1 MLTEIKTISLAL
13 AFIFPLAW
21 AITFFFTGYFK
32 QRSKF
37 FLFLVMIA
45 SCFTF
50 FMTFLKFQGHI
61 EIYAILFPVQAGV
74 SLSLFPL
81 FFIYLK
87 SITSAYQFSR
97 KRFFIHGIIP
107 MGFVVS
113 ITIFQKFLIAP
124 ENEIKLIEYLL
135 DYPVVPTDYFKTA
148 KSIYFAG
155 KLYFVLS
162 SLYAVF
168 GSYRTVRNHYLK
180 MKEIFSENDTSELYW
195 LKVLGIIFFCMF
207 AFFVIIHTLSNSTVA
222 NNDILITISFLTF
235 AIFSWYL
242 GLNGFRQ
249 KEIYH
254 LQTEKLVEFEEQETK
269 ITKEQLTE
277 YLNKTKPYKNPEIT
291 AFDFC
296 YHFHTN
302 RTYLSESIRKSFN
315 LNFRGLINLY
325 RVNEAKD
332 LIDKAAKNNYSIE
345 LEDIAEKSGFS
356 SYSTFFRVFRAETGI
371 TPSDYL
377 KSKSE

>member
-1 MLTEIKTISLAL
+1 
-13 AFIFPLAW
+13 
-21 AITFFFTGYFK
+21 
-32 QRSKF
+32 
-37 FLFLVMIA
+37 
-45 SCFTF
+45 
-50 FMTFLKFQGHI
+50 
-61 EIYAILFPVQAGV
+61 
-74 SLSLFPL
+74 
-81 FFIYLK
+81 
-87 SITSAYQFSR
+87 
-97 KRFFIHGIIP
+97 
-107 MGFVVS
+107 
-113 ITIFQKFLIAP
+113 
-124 ENEIKLIEYLL
+124 
-135 DYPVVPTDYFKTA
+135 
-148 KSIYFAG
+148 
-155 KLYFVLS
+155 
-162 SLYAVF
+162 
-168 GSYRTVRNHYLK
+168 
-180 MKEIFSENDTSELYW
+180 
-195 LKVLGIIFFCMF
+195 MF